1 MDDNKKEFDVDFGG
15 YVTIEAKNAEE
26 AEELFWK
33 IFWNGNNTSAFTR
46 ANIDIDSIEE
56 AW

>member
-1 MDDNKKEFDVDFGG
+1 MDEKKEFYIDFGG
-15 YVTIEAKNAEE
+15 YIGIEAKNAEE

-33 IFWNGNNTSAFTR
+33 ILWDKNNVSTYTNAS
-46 ANIDIDSIEE
+46 IDINSIEE

>member
-1 MDDNKKEFDVDFGG
+1 MDEKKLFYIDFGG
-15 YVTIEAKNAEE
+15 YVGIEAKNTEE

-33 IFWNGNNTSAFTR
+33 ILWDKNNTSAYSS
-46 ANIDIDSIEE
+46 ASIDIESIEE